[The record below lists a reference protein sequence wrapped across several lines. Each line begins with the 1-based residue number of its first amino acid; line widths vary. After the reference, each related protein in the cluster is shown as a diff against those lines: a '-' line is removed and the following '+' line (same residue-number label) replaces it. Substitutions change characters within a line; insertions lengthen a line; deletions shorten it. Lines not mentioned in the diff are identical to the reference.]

1 MKLLAEII
9 GDNLH
14 DFEFGNEF
22 LDTLKAQS
30 MKEKTEGCTSSKLK
44 SSDL

>member
-14 DFEFGNEF
+14 DFEFGNAF
-22 LDTLKAQS
+22 LDTTLKAQPI
-30 MKEKTEGCTSSKLK
+30 KGKNNELDIIEI
-44 SSDL
+44 